1 MGISD
6 ASQVHF
12 SAAKVTSL
20 EYCGIGDY
28 AIAPKSYKEDK
39 SVDVLASLSLKLSLQ
54 LSLQLSL
61 KLSPSTACGENAV
74 DLALCADTPIPV
86 WLPHVGVWLL
96 LHSSFVCG
104 GWLLQHLLADTS
116 PCCDRPLVL

>member
-20 EYCGIGDY
+20 EYCRIGDY

-39 SVDVLASLSLKLSLQ
+39 SVDVLATLSLKLSLQ
-54 LSLQLSL
+54 LSLQLS
-61 KLSPSTACGENAV
+61 PSTACGENAV
-74 DLALCADTPIPV
+74 YLPLCADTPIPV
-86 WLPHVGVWLL
+86 WLPHVGVRLL
-96 LHSSFVCG
+96 LQSSFVCG